1 MGDREDAKLAA
12 WRAAAAARVPR
23 KARPQSGGLVGAQP
37 RGARRFAAAGG
48 HSYRT
53 ADGAARIHQTGNCRW
68 FSGKMTRAADK
79 LDDPMANLA
88 EGQARGEACNV

>member
-12 WRAAAAARVPR
+12 WCAAAAPVPR
-23 KARPQSGGLVGAQP
+23 NARPQSGGLAGAPP

-48 HSYRT
+48 HSFRT
-53 ADGAARIHQTGNCRW
+53 LDCAARIHQSGNPRR

-79 LDDPMANLA
+79 LDGPMADLA
-88 EGQARGEACNV
+88 EGQGRGEACNV

>member
-12 WRAAAAARVPR
+12 WGAAAARVPR
-23 KARPQSGGLVGAQP
+23 KARPQSGGLAGAQP
-37 RGARRFAAAGG
+37 GGTRRFAATG

-53 ADGAARIHQTGNCRW
+53 ADCAARIHQTGNCRYL
-68 FSGKMTRAADK
+68 SGKMTRAADK
-79 LDDPMANLA
+79 LDDPMADLA